1 MKVYTKTG
9 DKGSSGLIGGVRVP
23 KDDLHLEAFGT
34 IDELNS
40 HLALL
45 MAYLPSNLSCEM
57 IQKTQHLLFEIGA
70 SLATTTEARKQY
82 APQLTEVQVTLLEN
96 EIDVMENELTALTHF
111 ILPPPHL
118 AIAQAHV
125 CRTVCR
131 RAERAIVALTHTEPI
146 HEWILPFINRLSDYL
161 FVYSRY
167 IALKTN
173 TPEVKW
179 IPGK

>member
-9 DKGSSGLIGGVRVP
+9 DKGTSGLIGGTRVS
-23 KDDLHLEAFGT
+23 KDDLHLEAFGS

-45 MAYLPSNLSCEM
+45 LAYLPNDIETSVLKKC
-57 IQKTQHLLFEIGA
+57 QHLLFEIGA

-82 APQLTEVQVTLLEN
+82 APKLSESDVLEMEN
-96 EIDVMENELTALTHF
+96 EIDAMESQLSPLTHF
-111 ILPPPHL
+111 ILPPPHV
-118 AIAQAHV
+118 AIAQSHV

-131 RAERAIVALTHTEPI
+131 RAERNIVTLSNAEPI
-146 HEWILPFINRLSDYL
+146 HEWIIPYINRLSDYL
-161 FVYSRY
+161 FVYSRF

-173 TPEVKW
+173 TSEVKW
-179 IPGK
+179 VPGK

>member
-1 MKVYTKTG
+1 MKIYTKTG
-9 DKGSSGLIGGVRVP
+9 DKGTSGLIGGKRVT
-23 KDDLHLEAFGT
+23 KDDLHLEAFGA

-40 HLALL
+40 HIALL
-45 MAYLPSNLSCEM
+45 LAYLPSGIDLELLT
-57 IQKTQHLLFEIGA
+57 KTQHVLFEIGA

-82 APQLTEVQVTLLEN
+82 APKLSELDLIEMEN
-96 EIDVMENELTALTHF
+96 KIDKMENELTPLTHF
-111 ILPPPHL
+111 ILPPPHQ

-131 RAERAIVALTHTEPI
+131 RAERNIVTLSISEPI
-146 HEWILPFINRLSDYL
+146 HEWIIPYINRLSDYL

-167 IALKTN
+167 IAHLTN